1 MHNYSSYSF
10 CDSER
15 GDSDV
20 NLVCL
25 LWLWRWT
32 IVQHAFACCT
42 IREFLFRDFFSVYS
56 LRFKTSNRVLRGG
69 ADEENTTRRCCR
81 EEDLRPKI
89 FTTRQLCVEERYAW
103 KDFRNALRSSSIR
116 AVSCAPQNT
125 DVFEMLASIVL
136 MHSVEKQL
144 H

>member
-1 MHNYSSYSF
+1 MHNCSSYSF

-20 NLVCL
+20 NLCVPIVALAVDNSPARLCL
-25 LWLWRWT
+25 LCNPSS
-32 IVQHAFACCT
+32 VQHA
-42 IREFLFRDFFSVYS
+42 FSVYS

-89 FTTRQLCVEERYAW
+89 STT
-103 KDFRNALRSSSIR
+103 AL
-116 AVSCAPQNT
+116 
-125 DVFEMLASIVL
+125 
-136 MHSVEKQL
+136 
-144 H
+144 